1 MTKAILCGSWE
12 QFNNYL
18 RDNQPKAGDDVL
30 YIRDFRSLAGRDRD
44 NIEVIKYG
52 TWYENEEAVMAVE
65 KYLEIDDV
73 KALNSDSKNEIEKK
87 A

>member
-1 MTKAILCGSWE
+1 MTKAILCGSWD

-18 RDNQPKAGDDVL
+18 RNHPVKEGDDIL

-52 TWYENEEAVMAVE
+52 TWYENDEAVRVVE
-65 KYLEIDDV
+65 KYLGI
-73 KALNSDSKNEIEKK
+73 SKV
-87 A
+87 